1 MGTRRFLQAAAIL
14 RWSAAA
20 EPGVRVNIVRKTQGK
35 IIALKKLA
43 LDIEMG
49 IHSHSFWMREGI
61 ACGEKTERKTWAR
74 GAGEGRAES
83 KRNWI
88 ELSHQWIKV
97 FHQPHVGLILTN
109 TDDNLLSVTT
119 QAGTEN
125 LSSITR

>member
-1 MGTRRFLQAAAIL
+1 
-14 RWSAAA
+14 
-20 EPGVRVNIVRKTQGK
+20 
-35 IIALKKLA
+35 
-43 LDIEMG
+43 
-49 IHSHSFWMREGI
+49 MRGWARL
-61 ACGEKTERKTWAR
+61 ACGEKTERKTCAR

-88 ELSHQWIKV
+88 ELSHRWIKV

-109 TDDNLLSVTT
+109 TDDDLLSVTT